1 MKQTISLYELN
12 AQLRGAVEDSF
23 PDALWVTG
31 ELSEARQASNGHF
44 YGELIEKDAEG
55 RNVVARA
62 RINCWA
68 RVFNLLHM
76 RFQHETGQMLRAGI
90 SVLLRVQVTFHE
102 AYGLALN
109 VLDIDSS
116 YTMGSLV
123 RRRREILNQL
133 EADGILHD
141 NQELALPTLTQRIA
155 VISAPTAAG
164 YGDFCHH
171 LQHNE
176 YHLRF
181 DVRLFPAVMQGQH
194 VEESVLAALAAIA
207 DEEEPWDVVVIIR
220 GGGATADLSDFDS
233 YPLAACIAQYP
244 LPVIVGIGHERDET
258 VLDFVA
264 HQRVKTPTAAA
275 DFLIDHQLTQ
285 LLALAKYSTRI
296 QEAVNAT
303 VRNQQLRL
311 QRIAYRFPAAVGQCT
326 LSSHHRIEVLC
337 RRIDSAIRSN
347 LQQAA
352 HRVERLAERL
362 PVAASRTLEQES
374 HRLTLLAQ
382 KVALA
387 DPERILRQ
395 GYSLTTVNGHVVT
408 DASQVRPGDEIH
420 TRLAQGELIS
430 VCQEP
435 NP

>member
-1 MKQTISLYELN
+1 M
-12 AQLRGAVEDSF
+12 
-23 PDALWVTG
+23 
-31 ELSEARQASNGHF
+31 
-44 YGELIEKDAEG
+44 
-55 RNVVARA
+55 
-62 RINCWA
+62 
-68 RVFNLLHM
+68 
-76 RFQHETGQMLRAGI
+76 
-90 SVLLRVQVTFHE
+90 
-102 AYGLALN
+102 
-109 VLDIDSS
+109 LDIDSS
-116 YTMGSLV
+116 YTMGSLM
-123 RRRREILNQL
+123 RRRREILNKL

-141 NQELALPTLTQRIA
+141 NQELPLPTLTQRIA

-164 YGDFCHH
+164 YGDFCHQ
-171 LQHNE
+171 LQHTE
-176 YHLRF
+176 YNLRF

-194 VEESVLAALAAIA
+194 VEESVLAALTAIM
-207 DEEEPWDVVVIIR
+207 DEDGEWDVVVIIR

-264 HQRVKTPTAAA
+264 HKRVKTPTAAA

-285 LLALAKYSTRI
+285 LMTLAKYSLRM

-311 QRIAYRFPAAVGQCT
+311 QRIAYRFPAVVGQCT
-326 LSSHHRIEVLC
+326 LSSHHRIEMLF
-337 RRIDSAIRSN
+337 RRMDSAIRSN
-347 LQQAA
+347 LQQA
-352 HRVERLAERL
+352 
-362 PVAASRTLEQES
+362 S
-374 HRLTLLAQ
+374 HRLTLLSQ

-408 DASQVRPGDEIH
+408 DASQVRSGDVIH

-430 VCQEP
+430 VCQE
-435 NP
+435 NKS

>member
-1 MKQTISLYELN
+1 MIQTISLYELN
-12 AQLRGAVEDSF
+12 ARLRGALEDSF

-76 RFQHETGQMLRAGI
+76 RFQHETRQFLRVGI
-90 SVLLRVQVTFHE
+90 CVLLRVLVTFHE
-102 AYGLALN
+102 AHGLSLN

-123 RRRREILNQL
+123 RRRKEILNQL

-141 NQELALPTLTQRIA
+141 NQELPLPTLTQRIA
-155 VISAPTAAG
+155 IISAPTAAG

-176 YHLRF
+176 YGLRF
-181 DVRLFPAVMQGQH
+181 EVRLFPAVMQGQH
-194 VEESVLAALAAIA
+194 VEESVLAALSAIA
-207 DEEEPWDVVVIIR
+207 DEAEKWDVVVIIR

-244 LPVIVGIGHERDET
+244 LPVVVGIGHERDET
-258 VLDFVA
+258 ALDFVA
-264 HQRVKTPTAAA
+264 HKRVKTPTAAA
-275 DFLIDHQLTQ
+275 DFLIDHQLTE
-285 LLALAKYSTRI
+285 LMALAKCSVRI
-296 QEAVNAT
+296 SEAVNAT

-311 QRIAYRFPAAVGQCT
+311 QRLTFRLPATVRG
-326 LSSHHRIEVLC
+326 S
-337 RRIDSAIRSN
+337 

-352 HRVERLAERL
+352 HRMERLAGRL
-362 PVAASRTLEQES
+362 PAAASLALERQS
-374 HRLTLLAQ
+374 HRLTLLSQ

-387 DPERILRQ
+387 DPARILRQ
-395 GYSLTTVNGHVVT
+395 GYSLTTVEGRVVT
-408 DASQVRPGDEIH
+408 DASQVRPGDVIH

-430 VCQEP
+430 VCQESKP
-435 NP
+435 